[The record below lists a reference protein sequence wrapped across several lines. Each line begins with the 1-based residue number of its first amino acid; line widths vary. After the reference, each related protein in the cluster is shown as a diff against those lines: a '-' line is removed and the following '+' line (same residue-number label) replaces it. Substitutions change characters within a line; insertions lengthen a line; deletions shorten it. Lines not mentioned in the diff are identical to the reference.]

1 MLKYQDVGK
10 AVLPPQMP
18 CHKAHGNKG
27 GHTHER
33 ARFAAE
39 AKEAAE
45 EAAAEAKGGGGGGG
59 WERRGQEEE
68 KGEEEREGPLTV
80 LGVSRHATAV
90 DSNVKQQKCRTSWLF

>member
-39 AKEAAE
+39 AKAAAE
-45 EAAAEAKGGGGGGG
+45 EAAAEAKGGTRGTLGGLVA
-59 WERRGQEEE
+59 EEQQPCRRR
-68 KGEEEREGPLTV
+68 REG
-80 LGVSRHATAV
+80 LGKDR
-90 DSNVKQQKCRTSWLF
+90 R